1 MLMDATLAIL
11 SFRREYA
18 AMTGDLYMEKA
29 RLEAAVGRELD
40 GVVPAPGEMAPLNTK
55 NSNGEGR

>member
-1 MLMDATLAIL
+1 MLMDSVMAIL

-18 AMTGDLYMEKA
+18 ATVGDLNTEMT

-40 GVVPAPGEMAPLNTK
+40 GGPPIPRESPPPKTG

>member
-1 MLMDATLAIL
+1 MDAVMAIL

-18 AMTGDLYMEKA
+18 AMVGDLHMEKA
-29 RLEAAVGRELD
+29 RLEAAVGKELD
-40 GVVPAPGEMAPLNTK
+40 GSAPIPGEIAPPKTN

>member
-1 MLMDATLAIL
+1 MLMDAVMAIL

-18 AMTGDLYMEKA
+18 ATVGDLTMEKT

-40 GVVPAPGEMAPLNTK
+40 GG
-55 NSNGEGR
+55 GR

>member
-1 MLMDATLAIL
+1 MLMDTVMAIL

-18 AMTGDLYMEKA
+18 ATVGDLAMEKT

-40 GVVPAPGEMAPLNTK
+40 GG
-55 NSNGEGR
+55 GR

>member
-1 MLMDATLAIL
+1 MDVVMAIL

-18 AMTGDLYMEKA
+18 AMVGDLHMEKA

-40 GVVPAPGEMAPLNTK
+40 GVAPNPGENAPTNTK

>member
-1 MLMDATLAIL
+1 MLMDAVMAVL

-18 AMTGDLYMEKA
+18 AMVGDMHMEKA

-40 GVVPAPGEMAPLNTK
+40 GVAPIPGEIAPPKTK
-55 NSNGEGR
+55 DSNGEGR